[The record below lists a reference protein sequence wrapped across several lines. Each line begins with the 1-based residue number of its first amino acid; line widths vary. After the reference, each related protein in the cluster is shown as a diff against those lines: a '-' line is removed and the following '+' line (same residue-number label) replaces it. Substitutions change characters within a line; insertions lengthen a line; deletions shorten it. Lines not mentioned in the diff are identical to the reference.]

1 MATTTAS
8 FSLASSDIA
17 SSPVSVSATSTLY
30 KAGLATGVDQMQ
42 GMSRRIL
49 TSAETYKT
57 MLIPSQITGVFT
69 DATCDY
75 DNDATITHDANSKI
89 VAGIPVYGVGIPAGA
104 YISSITSATE
114 FELSAA
120 TTGGSVT
127 NGTLTF
133 GYEAYTPN
141 KAHKVYICNSSTSE
155 TDFVV
160 ITINDEEI
168 GRLYAGDWMFM
179 PWGATDASADI
190 FVTAATQTSP
200 VILDYMVIGEGN
212 AA

>member
-1 MATTTAS
+1 MATTTAT
-8 FSLASSDIA
+8 FTLSSADIA
-17 SSPVSVSATSTLY
+17 PSPVSISTSATLY
-30 KAGLATGVDQMQ
+30 KAGLNTGLDQTT

-49 TSAETYKT
+49 KTSETYKT

-75 DNDATITHDANSKI
+75 NNDPTIGHDANSKI
-89 VAGIPVYGVGIPAGA
+89 VAGLPVYGVGIPAGA
-104 YISSITSATE
+104 FISSITSTTE
-114 FELSAA
+114 FELSAS

-141 KAHKVYICNSSTSE
+141 KANKVYICNASTTSE
-155 TDFVV
+155 DFFIV
-160 ITINDEEI
+160 TINDEEI
-168 GRLYAGDWMFM
+168 GRLYGGDWMFM
-179 PWGATDASADI
+179 PWSASDALADI
-190 FVTAATQTSP
+190 YVTAATHTTP
-200 VILDYMVIGEGN
+200 VIIDYMVVGEGN